1 VTTTQGWRIANASD
15 DDAIVTLC
23 LGLYQEDPS
32 PHPVPSTHTRHT
44 LDTLRQQPI
53 RGLAVIL
60 ELDNKEIAGYA
71 LLISYWSNELGGEVC
86 QVDELYVTPPHRS
99 QGHATN
105 LFNAIE
111 QGHLWPNP
119 IVAMALMTTAGN
131 ASAQRLY
138 QRVGFK
144 PAGPTFIRRIRRP

>member
-1 VTTTQGWRIANASD
+1 
-15 DDAIVTLC
+15 VTLC

-32 PHPVPSTHTRHT
+32 PYPVPTEHTRRT
-44 LDTLRQQPI
+44 LDTLRQQPV
-53 RGLAVIL
+53 RGLAVVL
-60 ELDNKEIAGYA
+60 EIQQQIIGYA

-86 QVDELYVTPPHRS
+86 QIDELYVTPPHRS

-105 LFNAIE
+105 LFDTIE

-131 ASAQRLY
+131 ANAQRLY
-138 QRVGFK
+138 QRVGFQ
-144 PAGPTFIRRIRRP
+144 PAGPTFIRRMPRS